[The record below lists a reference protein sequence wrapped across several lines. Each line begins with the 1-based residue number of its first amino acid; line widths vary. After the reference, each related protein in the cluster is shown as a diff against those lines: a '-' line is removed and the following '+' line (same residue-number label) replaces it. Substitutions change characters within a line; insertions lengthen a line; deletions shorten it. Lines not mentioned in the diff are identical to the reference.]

1 MPRRESNKALGAAR
15 AVLRAHVHEHA
26 QPKPAVY
33 WMSSADGEILYV
45 GKSKR
50 LRARLLSYF
59 RNEDDKAWRILS
71 VTERIEWTYVP
82 SEFAAL
88 LEEMRR
94 IKKLR
99 PRFNVALKRD
109 DRHYA
114 FIRLTDGRAP
124 RLTVVRGPGRD
135 AHGLF
140 YGPFMGAERLREA
153 VRELSDVLGL
163 RDCTL
168 DGRMRFADQRE
179 LFVLAPR
186 TPGCL
191 RYEIGRC
198 LGPCVAATTA
208 AAYMT
213 AVREARSF
221 LEGTS
226 DLPVRRLTEAMEA
239 ASTALEYERAASLR
253 DKLARLT
260 ALRERFDYLRFAVE
274 SLSFTYSVPG
284 VDSEDRVYVIHRG
297 KVVRECPAPRDEAER
312 RALADL
318 AALAAGS
325 SPQRKAAFALPAHEV
340 DELLLISSW
349 FARHP
354 DELARTVPLC

>member
-1 MPRRESNKALGAAR
+1 MPRPSAKSLGRVRAA
-15 AVLRAHVHEHA
+15 LRAHVREHA
-26 QPKPAVY
+26 RPRPAVY
-33 WMSSADGEILYV
+33 WMSATDGEVLYV

-59 RNEDDKAWRILS
+59 RNDDDKAWRILS
-71 VTERIEWTYVP
+71 VTERIDWTYVP

-94 IKKLR
+94 IKQLR

-135 AHGLF
+135 AHGFF
-140 YGPFMGAERLREA
+140 YGPFMGADRLREA
-153 VRELSDVLGL
+153 VRELNDVLGL

-168 DGRMRFADQRE
+168 DSRMRFADQRE
-179 LFVLAPR
+179 LFALAPR

-208 AAYMT
+208 AAYT
-213 AVREARSF
+213 AAVREARAF
-221 LEGTS
+221 LEGTG
-226 DLPVRRLTEAMEA
+226 DVPIRRLSEAMETASA
-239 ASTALEYERAASLR
+239 AMEYERAASLR

-274 SLSFTYSVPG
+274 SLSFTYAVPG
-284 VDSEDRVYVIHRG
+284 VDHDDRVYLIHRG
-297 KVVRECPAPRDEAER
+297 KVLRECPAPRDDDER
-312 RALADL
+312 RALGEL
-318 AALAAGS
+318 AALAAGAT
-325 SPQRKAAFALPAHEV
+325 PQRKAAFALPAHEV

-349 FARHP
+349 FARNP
-354 DELARTVPLC
+354 GELARTTPLC